1 MLEIRKIYFFEI
13 NYMSEDNKD
22 DNIKNENEVSDADN
36 QSEVDQ
42 NNTTEEINQPSAD
55 QNHENQPGV
64 ENIQSPDENPETNL
78 TQQPENINKEP
89 ENKNEH
95 QVIHKK
101 DGRLH
106 IYVRQDKYKG
116 ELKSKNWVG
125 RLYIDGKQKI
135 SSSGTQ
141 NLDEAIPI
149 LEKWFDDIHAE
160 SERLKKQAEENQIIS
175 NNQEKINTAQQDEPK
190 VDTPIE
196 DTTITTPTE
205 ITKPQ
210 INELSSNQNNENRI
224 DEKNIVVN
232 DSVDK
237 ENKME
242 TSTTKEKFS
251 NLFGKLKNIKL
262 KKPSLDGIKLP
273 KSPSLKKNNSITKVL
288 DFFKSKIGKSTIQ
301 GEEIVGVEL
310 NNKSIRLA
318 QINVDKS
325 NQWVLEKFY
334 THKIDIPDESSV
346 LENSEKIIAELTLA
360 IQKSKTI
367 TSNVAISIPV
377 TSAII
382 RVVTAPLMKDEE
394 LQKAIETNSLW
405 ENLVQLTDNLDDYS
419 IFHQVINRNQK
430 DNTMDILFVASKLAD
445 INNYVAIVK
454 AAGLNPVII
463 DVKCF
468 ALKSAVD
475 QINQISNK
483 AEDAN
488 LTAVLEF
495 GLDENYL
502 MILYDNNPIITDIFL
517 RGQDRKILQGS
528 QDSEEKAALV
538 RRYVTQVKQ
547 AVQDFETKYE
557 KRIRSLKVV
566 SDLENV
572 EEYLSFFRKSLLN
585 VGFNLFDPIEGLK
598 VPQQFQRELDLPN
611 KSYLTTS
618 IGLAFRKLDVFG
630 YYKFVT
636 AAKNINLLPNRKSM
650 VQQKKMKALSG
661 FAFKGL
667 AGAIAG
673 IYLILFTLSFWNIHS
688 YNKKLKNYSS
698 VQQTHT
704 EKTAELKKVSKELK
718 LMTTTLQLSKSL
730 KSNKELTYRA
740 LAQVASSVPTRVR
753 FDSVEYNGTNLITIQ
768 GIAASDQDILKLI
781 SNLNNKNLISQ
792 ASLASM
798 TLPQGQQGSQK
809 MKGFKVACVLELS

>member
-1 MLEIRKIYFFEI
+1 MT
-13 NYMSEDNKD
+13 EDKKD
-22 DNIKNENEVSDADN
+22 ENIISSNENEENTDK
-36 QSEVDQ
+36 VD
-42 NNTTEEINQPSAD
+42 
-55 QNHENQPGV
+55 NQPGV
-64 ENIQSPDENPETNL
+64 DENLNNPSTEISNENQNIQENNENETKSSDESQNET
-78 TQQPENINKEP
+78 P
-89 ENKNEH
+89 EH

-141 NLDEAIPI
+141 NLEEAIPI

-160 SERLKKQAEENQIIS
+160 SEKQKKLAEEALQNQSTPNEQPVAEPSVDEKPVSTAAPSATPEVSAQNI
-175 NNQEKINTAQQDEPK
+175 NQADQSTTSKEVNFKNEPVNT
-190 VDTPIE
+190 T
-196 DTTITTPTE
+196 
-205 ITKPQ
+205 
-210 INELSSNQNNENRI
+210 NENV
-224 DEKNIVVN
+224 EEPSKNKVSNILG
-232 DSVDK
+232 
-237 ENKME
+237 
-242 TSTTKEKFS
+242 KFK
-251 NLFGKLKNIKL
+251 NLKF
-262 KKPSLDGIKLP
+262 KKPSLKGIKLP
-273 KSPSLKKNNSITKVL
+273 KSPMKSKDNPFNKVV
-288 DFFKSKIGKSTIQ
+288 DFLKSKIGKSSIQ
-301 GEEIVGVEL
+301 GEEVIGVEL
-310 NNKSIRLA
+310 TNKEIRLA
-318 QINVDKS
+318 QINSNKS

-346 LENSEKIIAELTLA
+346 LENAEKVATELSLA
-360 IQKSKTI
+360 LQKSKIDVT
-367 TSNVAISIPV
+367 NVAISIPV

-382 RVVTAPLMKDEE
+382 RVVTAPLMKEEE

-419 IFHQVINRNQK
+419 IFHQVINRNEK

-445 INNYVAIVK
+445 INSYVSIVK
-454 AAGLNPVII
+454 SSGLNPVII

-475 QINQISNK
+475 QINLISKK

-517 RGQDRKILQGS
+517 RGQDRKILLES
-528 QDSEEKAALV
+528 QDAEEKEALV

-557 KRIRSLKVV
+557 KRIRNLKVV

-572 EEYLSFFRKSLLN
+572 EDYLSIFRKTLLN
-585 VGFNLFDPIEGLK
+585 VSFTLFDPVEGLK
-598 VPQQFQRELDLPN
+598 VPQQFDQQVNLVNR
-611 KSYLTTS
+611 SYLTTS

-636 AAKNINLLPNRKSM
+636 AAKNINLLPDRKSM
-650 VQQKKMKALSG
+650 FQQKKMKAISG

-667 AGAIAG
+667 AGGIAAL
-673 IYLILFTLSFWNIHS
+673 YLVLFALSFWNIHS
-688 YNKKLKNYSS
+688 YNKKLVNYVK
-698 VQQTHT
+698 VQQTHQ
-704 EKTAELKKVSKELK
+704 EKSAELKSVSKELK
-718 LMTTTLQLSKSL
+718 LMQTTLKLSNSL
-730 KSNKELTYRA
+730 KSNKELSYRA
-740 LAQVASSVPTRVR
+740 LAQIASSVPTRLK
-753 FDSVEYNGTNLITIQ
+753 FDQVDYNGGNLLTIQ
-768 GIAASDQDILKLI
+768 GVAASDQDILKFI
-781 SNLNNKNLISQ
+781 ENLGKQKLVEQ
-792 ASLASM
+792 ASLSSM
-798 TLPQGQQGSQK
+798 RLPRTTQGGQS
-809 MKGFKVACVLELS
+809 MKGFRVFVKIKRG

>member
-1 MLEIRKIYFFEI
+1 MLEIRKNFFSKHI
-13 NYMSEDNKD
+13 FMSEDNKD
-22 DNIKNENEVSDADN
+22 DIVKHGETVSDVKK
-36 QSEVDQ
+36 QSEVDE
-42 NNTTEEINQPSAD
+42 NKSTFDTNQTSD
-55 QNHENQPGV
+55 TKSSENQPNI
-64 ENIQSPDENPETNL
+64 ENNPTSQENLDTSVPSEENVAQEET
-78 TQQPENINKEP
+78 QNKQ
-89 ENKNEH
+89 EH

-106 IYVRQDKYKG
+106 IYIRQDKYKG

-135 SSSGTQ
+135 SSSGTP

-160 SERLKKQAEENQIIS
+160 SEKQKKQAEENQKTAAPTQQE
-175 NNQEKINTAQQDEPK
+175 NLNQQTDTKTNIPEVTSEEINETKSD
-190 VDTPIE
+190 
-196 DTTITTPTE
+196 
-205 ITKPQ
+205 KPQ
-210 INELSSNQNNENRI
+210 TSQPVVNQIVENKTEDKIDKVNEN
-224 DEKNIVVN
+224 VN
-232 DSVDK
+232 E
-237 ENKME
+237 ENKIKA
-242 TSTTKEKFS
+242 SAAKEKFS
-251 NLFGKLKNIKL
+251 NLFSKLKNIKL

-273 KSPSLKKNNSITKVL
+273 KSPSMKKNNSLTKIL
-288 DFFKSKIGKSTIQ
+288 DFFKTKIGKSSMQ
-301 GEEIVGVEL
+301 GEEIIGVEL

-318 QINVDKS
+318 QINADKS

-346 LENSEKIIAELTLA
+346 LENAEKITAELNLA
-360 IQKSKTI
+360 IQKSKTV
-367 TSNVAISIPV
+367 TTNVAISIPV

-445 INNYVAIVK
+445 INSYVSIVK

-483 AEDAN
+483 SEDAN

-528 QDSEEKAALV
+528 QDSEEKAGLV

-557 KRIRSLKVV
+557 KRIRNLKVV

-572 EEYLSFFRKSLLN
+572 EEYLSFFRQSLLN
-585 VGFNLFDPIEGLK
+585 VGFNLFDPVEGLK
-598 VPQQFQRELDLPN
+598 IPQQFQKDLDLPN

-650 VQQKKMKALSG
+650 FQQKKMKAISG

-667 AGAIAG
+667 AGVIAG

-688 YNKKLKNYSS
+688 YNKKLKNYAS
-698 VQQTHT
+698 VQETHVQ
-704 EKTAELKKVSKELK
+704 KTAELKKINKELN
-718 LMTTTLQLSKSL
+718 LMQTTLKLSNSL
-730 KSNKELTYRA
+730 KSNKELTYRV

-753 FDSVEYNGTNLITIQ
+753 FDSVEYNGSNLLTIQ
-768 GIAASDQDILKLI
+768 GIAASDQDILKFIENLGKQKLI
-781 SNLNNKNLISQ
+781 DQ
-792 ASLASM
+792 ASLSSM
-798 TLPQGQQGSQK
+798 RLPQRVQGGAT
-809 MKGFKVACVLELS
+809 MKGFRVFVKIKT

>member
-1 MLEIRKIYFFEI
+1 
-13 NYMSEDNKD
+13 MSEDNKD

-64 ENIQSPDENPETNL
+64 ENIQSPDENSETNL
-78 TQQPENINKEP
+78 TQQTENIIKEH

-483 AEDAN
+483 TEDAN

-768 GIAASDQDILKLI
+768 GIAASDQDILKFIDNLGKQKLI
-781 SNLNNKNLISQ
+781 DQ
-792 ASLASM
+792 ASLSSM
-798 TLPQGQQGSQK
+798 RLPQRVQGGAT
-809 MKGFKVACVLELS
+809 MKGFRVFVKIKNI

>member
-1 MLEIRKIYFFEI
+1 MD
-13 NYMSEDNKD
+13 EDNKD
-22 DNIKNENEVSDADN
+22 DNIKVDDRVSEADN

-42 NNTTEEINQPSAD
+42 NNTTEEINQSSTEQIA
-55 QNHENQPGV
+55 ENQPSI
-64 ENIQSPDENPETNL
+64 ENIQNTEENAETNI
-78 TQQPENINKEP
+78 TQQTEKDNKEP
-89 ENKNEH
+89 DNKNDH

-160 SERLKKQAEENQIIS
+160 SERLKKQNEQSQISS
-175 NNQEKINTAQQDEPK
+175 NNEEQANLRQEDETK
-190 VDTPIE
+190 VSSQNE
-196 DTTITTPTE
+196 TTPTV
-205 ITKPQ
+205 TQTDVGTPQ
-210 INELSSNQNNENRI
+210 TSQPVVNQSVENKNE
-224 DEKNIVVN
+224 EKNILNNNNVN
-232 DSVDK
+232 EESKK
-237 ENKME
+237 EP
-242 TSTTKEKFS
+242 SSTKEKFS
-251 NLFGKLKNIKL
+251 NLFSKLKNIKL

-273 KSPSLKKNNSITKVL
+273 KSPSIKKNNSLTKAL
-288 DFFKSKIGKSTIQ
+288 DFLKSKIGKSSIQ

-334 THKIDIPDESSV
+334 THKVEIPDESSV
-346 LENSEKIIAELTLA
+346 LENSEKVTTELTLA

-445 INNYVAIVK
+445 INNYVSIVK

-483 AEDAN
+483 SEDAN

-557 KRIRSLKVV
+557 KRIRNLKVV

-572 EEYLSFFRKSLLN
+572 EEYLSYFRQSLLN

-598 VPQQFQRELDLPN
+598 VPQQFQKDLDLPN
-611 KSYLTTS
+611 RSYLTTS

-650 VQQKKMKALSG
+650 FQQKKMKAISG

-667 AGAIAG
+667 AGVIAG

-688 YNKKLKNYSS
+688 YNKKLKNYTQ
-698 VQQTHT
+698 VQQTHS
-704 EKTAELKKVSKELK
+704 EKTVELKKISKQLK
-718 LMTTTLQLSKSL
+718 LMQTTLKLSNSL
-730 KSNKELTYRA
+730 KSNKELSYRV
-740 LAQVASSVPTRVR
+740 LAQIASSVPTRVR
-753 FDSVEYNGTNLITIQ
+753 FDQVEYNGTNLVTIQ
-768 GIAASDQDILKLI
+768 GIAASDQDILKFIENLGSKKLI
-781 SNLNNKNLISQ
+781 DQ
-792 ASLASM
+792 ASLSSM
-798 TLPQGQQGSQK
+798 RLPQRVQGGAS
-809 MKGFKVACVLELS
+809 MKGFRIFVKVKNI

>member
-1 MLEIRKIYFFEI
+1 MT
-13 NYMSEDNKD
+13 EDKKD
-22 DNIKNENEVSDADN
+22 ENIISSNENEENTDK
-36 QSEVDQ
+36 VD
-42 NNTTEEINQPSAD
+42 
-55 QNHENQPGV
+55 NQPGV
-64 ENIQSPDENPETNL
+64 DENLNNPSTEISNENQNTQENNENETKTSDESQNE
-78 TQQPENINKEP
+78 TP
-89 ENKNEH
+89 EH

-141 NLDEAIPI
+141 NLEEAIPI

-160 SERLKKQAEENQIIS
+160 SEKQKKLAEEALQNQSTPNEQPVAEPSVEDKPVSTAAPSATPEVSAQNI
-175 NNQEKINTAQQDEPK
+175 NQADQSTTSKEVNFKNEPVNT
-190 VDTPIE
+190 T
-196 DTTITTPTE
+196 
-205 ITKPQ
+205 
-210 INELSSNQNNENRI
+210 NENV
-224 DEKNIVVN
+224 EEPSKNKVSNILG
-232 DSVDK
+232 
-237 ENKME
+237 
-242 TSTTKEKFS
+242 KFK
-251 NLFGKLKNIKL
+251 NLKF
-262 KKPSLDGIKLP
+262 KKPSLKGIKLP
-273 KSPSLKKNNSITKVL
+273 KSPMKSKDNPFNKVV
-288 DFFKSKIGKSTIQ
+288 DFLKSKIGKSSIQ
-301 GEEIVGVEL
+301 GEEVIGVEL
-310 NNKSIRLA
+310 TNKEIRLA
-318 QINVDKS
+318 QINSNKS

-346 LENSEKIIAELTLA
+346 LENAEKVATELSLA
-360 IQKSKTI
+360 LQKSKIDVT
-367 TSNVAISIPV
+367 NVAISIPV

-382 RVVTAPLMKDEE
+382 RVVTAPLMKEEE

-419 IFHQVINRNQK
+419 IFHQVINRNEK

-445 INNYVAIVK
+445 INSYVSIVK
-454 AAGLNPVII
+454 SSGLNPVII

-475 QINQISNK
+475 QINLISKK

-517 RGQDRKILQGS
+517 RGQDRKILLES
-528 QDSEEKAALV
+528 QDAEEKEALV

-557 KRIRSLKVV
+557 KRIRNLKVV

-572 EEYLSFFRKSLLN
+572 EDYLSIFRKTLLN
-585 VGFNLFDPIEGLK
+585 VSFTLFDPVEGLK
-598 VPQQFQRELDLPN
+598 VPQQFDQQVNLVNR
-611 KSYLTTS
+611 SYLTTS

-636 AAKNINLLPNRKSM
+636 AAKNINLLPDRKSM
-650 VQQKKMKALSG
+650 FQQKKMKAISG

-667 AGAIAG
+667 AGGIAAL
-673 IYLILFTLSFWNIHS
+673 YLVLFALSFWNIHS
-688 YNKKLKNYSS
+688 YNKKLVNYVK
-698 VQQTHT
+698 VQQTHQ
-704 EKTAELKKVSKELK
+704 EKSAELKSVSKELK
-718 LMTTTLQLSKSL
+718 LMQTTLKLSNSL
-730 KSNKELTYRA
+730 KSNKELSYRA
-740 LAQVASSVPTRVR
+740 LAQIASSVPTRLK
-753 FDSVEYNGTNLITIQ
+753 FDQVDYNGGNLLTIQ
-768 GIAASDQDILKLI
+768 GVAASDQDILKFI
-781 SNLNNKNLISQ
+781 ENLGKQKLVEQ
-792 ASLASM
+792 ASLSSM
-798 TLPQGQQGSQK
+798 RLPRTTQGGQS
-809 MKGFKVACVLELS
+809 MKGFRVFVKIKRG

>member
-1 MLEIRKIYFFEI
+1 MLEIRKIYFSKLIF
-13 NYMSEDNKD
+13 MSEDNKD
-22 DNIKNENEVSDADN
+22 DIVKQEETVSDVEK
-36 QSEVDQ
+36 QSEVDE
-42 NNTTEEINQPSAD
+42 NISTSDTNQTSD
-55 QNHENQPGV
+55 TKSSENQPNI
-64 ENIQSPDENPETNL
+64 ENSPTSEENLDKYVPSE
-78 TQQPENINKEP
+78 ENVAQEEPQNKQ
-89 ENKNEH
+89 EH

-106 IYVRQDKYKG
+106 IYIRQDKYKG

-135 SSSGTQ
+135 SSSGTP

-160 SERLKKQAEENQIIS
+160 SEKQKKQAEENQKTAAPTQQE
-175 NNQEKINTAQQDEPK
+175 NLNQQTDTKTNIPEVTSEEINQ
-190 VDTPIE
+190 
-196 DTTITTPTE
+196 
-205 ITKPQ
+205 TKPDVPQTSQPVVNQ
-210 INELSSNQNNENRI
+210 IVENKTEDKIDKVNEN
-224 DEKNIVVN
+224 VN
-232 DSVDK
+232 E
-237 ENKME
+237 ENKIKA
-242 TSTTKEKFS
+242 SAAKEKFS
-251 NLFGKLKNIKL
+251 NLFSKLKNIKL
-262 KKPSLDGIKLP
+262 KKPSLEGIKLP
-273 KSPSLKKNNSITKVL
+273 KTTSIKKNNSVAKIL
-288 DFFKSKIGKSTIQ
+288 DFFKTKIGKSSMQ
-301 GEEIVGVEL
+301 GEEIIGVEL

-318 QINVDKS
+318 QINADKS

-346 LENSEKIIAELTLA
+346 LENAEKITAELNLA

-367 TSNVAISIPV
+367 TTNVAISIPV

-445 INNYVAIVK
+445 INSYVSIVK

-483 AEDAN
+483 SEDAN

-528 QDSEEKAALV
+528 QDSEEKAGLV

-557 KRIRSLKVV
+557 KRIRNLKVV

-572 EEYLSFFRKSLLN
+572 EEYLSFFRQSLLN

-598 VPQQFQRELDLPN
+598 IPQQFQKDLDLPN

-650 VQQKKMKALSG
+650 FQQKKMKAISG

-667 AGAIAG
+667 AGVIAG

-688 YNKKLKNYSS
+688 YNKKLKNYAS
-698 VQQTHT
+698 VQETHVQ
-704 EKTAELKKVSKELK
+704 KNAELKKINKELN
-718 LMTTTLQLSKSL
+718 LMQTTLKLSNSL
-730 KSNKELTYRA
+730 KSNKELTYRV

-753 FDSVEYNGTNLITIQ
+753 FDSVEYNGSNLLTIQ
-768 GIAASDQDILKLI
+768 GIAASDQDILKFIENLGKQKLI
-781 SNLNNKNLISQ
+781 DQ
-792 ASLASM
+792 ASLSSM
-798 TLPQGQQGSQK
+798 RLPQRVQGGAT
-809 MKGFKVACVLELS
+809 MKGFRVFVKIKT

>member
-1 MLEIRKIYFFEI
+1 
-13 NYMSEDNKD
+13 MSEDNKD
-22 DNIKNENEVSDADN
+22 DYIKKEENTSELEK
-36 QSEVDQ
+36 QSEVDENNSTKEENPPSDVQ
-42 NNTTEEINQPSAD
+42 NQENQPS
-55 QNHENQPGV
+55 V
-64 ENIQSPDENPETNL
+64 ENISTANENSDKNL
-78 TQQPENINKEP
+78 TPENQEAPDDK
-89 ENKNEH
+89 KDR

-106 IYVRQDKYKG
+106 IYIRQDKYKG

-135 SSSGTQ
+135 SSSGTP
-141 NLDEAIPI
+141 NLEEAIPI

-160 SERLKKQAEENQIIS
+160 SEKLKKQAEENQTNVVQTEQQNIDQQS
-175 NNQEKINTAQQDEPK
+175 KTETSSPGVTQESEVQTKTDVNQPSQPIVNQIVENKIE
-190 VDTPIE
+190 
-196 DTTITTPTE
+196 
-205 ITKPQ
+205 
-210 INELSSNQNNENRI
+210 
-224 DEKNIVVN
+224 EKNVSTNESIN
-232 DSVDK
+232 K
-237 ENKME
+237 EETNK

-273 KSPSLKKNNSITKVL
+273 KSPSIKKNNSLAKIL
-288 DFFKSKIGKSTIQ
+288 DFFKTKIGKSSMQ

-318 QINVDKS
+318 QINADKS

-334 THKIDIPDESSV
+334 THKVDIPDESSV
-346 LENSEKIIAELTLA
+346 LENAEKITAELTLA

-445 INNYVAIVK
+445 INNYVSIVK

-483 AEDAN
+483 TEDAN
-488 LTAVLEF
+488 FTAMLEF
-495 GLDENYL
+495 GLDENYV
-502 MILYDNNPIITDIFL
+502 MILYNNNPIITDIFL
-517 RGQDRKILQGS
+517 RGQDRKILKES
-528 QDSEEKAALV
+528 QDQEEKDALV
-538 RRYVTQVKQ
+538 RRFMTQVKQ

-557 KRIRSLKVV
+557 KRVRNIKVV
-566 SDLENV
+566 SNLPNV
-572 EEYLSFFRKSLLN
+572 DDYLSSFRKSLVN
-585 VGFNLFDPIEGLK
+585 TGFNLFDPFDGLK
-598 VPQQFQRELDLPN
+598 IPQQLESKITFDNR
-611 KSYLTTS
+611 SYFSTVV
-618 IGLAFRKLDVFG
+618 GLAFRKLDVFG

-636 AAKNINLLPNRKSM
+636 AVKNINLLPNREGMIK
-650 VQQKKMKALSG
+650 QKKMKAFSD
-661 FAFKGL
+661 FAYKGVV
-667 AGAIAG
+667 GAVAG
-673 IYLILFTLSFWNIHS
+673 IYLILFALSFWNIYS
-688 YNKKLKNYSS
+688 YNNKLKVYDTI
-698 VQQTHT
+698 VAEHT
-704 EKTAELKKVSKELK
+704 AKKGEVAKFSKELK
-718 LMTTTLQLSKSL
+718 KMTTTLKLSNSL
-730 KSNKELTYRA
+730 KSNKDLSYRV
-740 LAQVASSVPTRVR
+740 LAQIASSVPNRVK
-753 FDSVEYNGTNLITIQ
+753 FDSVEYDGKKQVVIT
-768 GIAASDQDILKLI
+768 GIAAGDNDILQLI
-781 SNLNNKNLISQ
+781 RNLQSKTYISQ
-792 ASLASM
+792 ASLSSM
-798 TLPQGQQGSQK
+798 KMPRVKAGDQV
-809 MKGFKVACVLELS
+809 MKGFKVFVRVKG

>member
-1 MLEIRKIYFFEI
+1 MNDDNKEDI
-13 NYMSEDNKD
+13 NKSEDNKV
-22 DNIKNENEVSDADN
+22 ETDN

-42 NNTTEEINQPSAD
+42 NDTTKDINQTSETQTSEIQPSSD
-55 QNHENQPGV
+55 NSQSNQ
-64 ENIQSPDENPETNL
+64 ESSAETSTETTNISPEQSD
-78 TQQPENINKEP
+78 NKQ
-89 ENKNEH
+89 EH

-160 SERLKKQAEENQIIS
+160 SERLKRQSQENQTTS
-175 NNQEKINTAQQDEPK
+175 NNDVQS
-190 VDTPIE
+190 
-196 DTTITTPTE
+196 DTTKQNETQVSTGNETQEVVAQKTTETLQTAEPIVTQSVE
-205 ITKPQ
+205 KK
-210 INELSSNQNNENRI
+210 I
-224 DEKNIVVN
+224 DETSNIN
-232 DSVDK
+232 SENIK
-237 ENKME
+237 QENKST

-273 KSPSLKKNNSITKVL
+273 KSPTIKKNNALTKAL
-288 DFFKSKIGKSTIQ
+288 DFFKTKIGKSTIQ
-301 GEEIVGVEL
+301 GEEIIGVEL
-310 NNKSIRLA
+310 SNKSIRLA
-318 QINVDKS
+318 QINADKS

-334 THKIDIPDESSV
+334 THKLDIPDESSV
-346 LENSEKIIAELTLA
+346 LENAEKMTAELVLA
-360 IQKSKTI
+360 IQKSKTV
-367 TSNVAISIPV
+367 TTNVAISIPV

-382 RVVTAPLMKDEE
+382 RVVTAPLMKDDE

-445 INNYVAIVK
+445 INNYVSIVK

-483 AEDAN
+483 SEDAN

-517 RGQDRKILQGS
+517 RGQDRKILQSS
-528 QDSEEKAALV
+528 QDSEEKAGLV

-557 KRIRSLKVV
+557 KRIRNVKVV
-566 SDLENV
+566 SDLDNV
-572 EEYLSFFRKSLLN
+572 EEYLSFFRQSLLN

-598 VPQQFQRELDLPN
+598 VPQQFEKDLDLPN

-667 AGAIAG
+667 AGVIAG

-688 YNKKLKNYSS
+688 YNKKLKNYAD
-698 VQQTHT
+698 VKKTHIQKQT
-704 EKTAELKKVSKELK
+704 ELKKVSKELK
-718 LMTTTLQLSKSL
+718 LMETTLQLSNSL
-730 KSNKELTYRA
+730 KSNKELTYRV
-740 LAQVASSVPTRVR
+740 LAQVASSVPTRVK
-753 FDSVEYNGTNLITIQ
+753 FDKVDYDGRDMVTIQ
-768 GIAASDQDILKLI
+768 GIAASDQDILKFIENLGKQKLI
-781 SNLNNKNLISQ
+781 DQ
-792 ASLASM
+792 ASLSSM
-798 TLPQGQQGSQK
+798 KLPRATRGGAQ
-809 MKGFKVACVLELS
+809 MKGFRIFVKIKNI